1 MLDRVVELRL
11 SGEDGAALIAPTA
24 GAQATVLHFW
34 TPQCGACRATI
45 PAVLAKRKELAAKG
59 ARVLLVCVLGSD
71 EPAEDARAA
80 LLLWG
85 INEPFAVDRDGVAMA
100 QIGAI
105 NVPAIAILDS
115 DRVLRWLAP
124 DGVTASDIVGAI
136 R

>member
-11 SGEDGAALIAPTA
+11 SGEDGAPLIAPTA

-34 TPQCGACRATI
+34 TPPCAACRSTV

-59 ARVLLVCVLGSD
+59 ARLLLVCVLGPEES
-71 EPAEDARAA
+71 AEDARAV
-80 LLLWG
+80 LFLWG
-85 INEPFAVDRDGVAMA
+85 VSEPFVVDRGGVTMA
-100 QIGAI
+100 QIGAV
-105 NVPAIAILDS
+105 NVPAIAIVDS

-124 DGVTASDIVGAI
+124 DGVTVSDIVGAI